1 MMTDKPA
8 SETQTLLAF
17 ILLLAA
23 IGALTALTGC
33 ASSVRDLTVTTPDG
47 LTATLHAR
55 DVFSET
61 KIRFRAEKTEKGW
74 SLTYGRES
82 DPDEES
88 IRAASGAAKLFTEVF
103 TEAMIRGAKK
113 GAGIP

>member
-1 MMTDKPA
+1 MINKPA
-8 SETQTLLAF
+8 SETTALWAF
-17 ILLLAA
+17 ILLLVVVG
-23 IGALTALTGC
+23 ILTACPGC

-74 SLTYGRES
+74 TLVYGRET
-82 DPDEES
+82 DPDEEY
-88 IRAASGAAKLFTEVF
+88 IGAATDLLGDLLEGLAKRV
-103 TEAMIRGAKK
+103 AKGAKK